1 MAPFFDSRC
10 IYNLPHHDAFF
21 HVLHFQRRHWW
32 VIGPQSCGQSEKP
45 THIQP
50 RRRYMAVASDIDVLV
65 GEKRAYYYYYYYYYG
80 IVAGTVV
87 LMCGNWKSISTHSC
101 YLKIAIKHATASY
114 REDNVTSTPTFY
126 TSLTNIDVSD
136 AVKWRCSN
144 LWSQYDLCVVGN
156 TAYCMKLNGEE
167 LSRYSNKLNQLV

>member
-136 AVKWRCSN
+136 GWSDVAVICGHNTISVLWGQHGVLYEVEWWR
-144 LWSQYDLCVVGN
+144 VV
-156 TAYCMKLNGEE
+156 TLFE
-167 LSRYSNKLNQLV
+167 